1 MNYIPISP
9 KERDAMLATIGVRSL
24 VDLFKDVPVQHR
36 FPKLDL
42 PPALTEMDASA
53 ELQELAL
60 GNDNVRTDLVSFLG
74 AGAYNHYIPSVVD
87 HILRRGEF
95 YTAYT
100 PYQPEISQGTL
111 QAIFE
116 YQSLMAALTGME
128 VSNASHYDGA
138 TAVAEAVNM
147 AYAQFR
153 GKRTKV
159 VISPTVHPQYRETL
173 RTYVQGM
180 ELELAGDDA
189 SAVKSDQ
196 PALPAPVPPWP
207 GRQDRQAQVSRG
219 EGLSVNST
227 EALIPLIDENTAL
240 VIVQYPDFFGR
251 IYDFTKLIESA
262 HGKGALV
269 CVAANPIA
277 LALFKTPG
285 EMGADMVVGEGQPL
299 GIPLSYGGP
308 YLGFFTTRKQYI
320 HKMAGRLVGETVDS
334 RGQRAFVLTL
344 TAREQHI
351 KRERATSNICTNQ
364 GLMALASAVYLSV
377 LGQNGLR
384 QVAELCYHKAH
395 YAAGQI
401 AKIPGYSLCFDA
413 PFFHEFS
420 VCCPK
425 PVEAINDHLL
435 EHGILGGYDLG
446 QHYPSLKDHMLVAVT
461 EMNTRD
467 EIDALMDAL
476 SEVSHD

>member
-1 MNYIPISP
+1 MTYIPHSP
-9 KERDAMLATIGVRSL
+9 NERDAMLAAIGVKSL
-24 VDLFKDVPVQHR
+24 GDLFNDIPAGHR

-42 PPALTEMDASA
+42 PPALTEMEAAA
-53 ELQELAL
+53 ELGGLSI

-74 AGAYNHYIPSVVD
+74 AGAYNHYIPAAVD

-116 YQSLMAALTGME
+116 YQSLICGLTGME

-138 TAVAEAVNM
+138 TAVAEAANM

-153 GKRTKV
+153 GKRNKV
-159 VISPTVHPQYRETL
+159 VISPTVHPQYRETM

-180 ELELAGDDA
+180 GLELAGDDSKVNLDA
-189 SAVKSDQ
+189 SPD
-196 PALPAPVPPWP
+196 ALE
-207 GRQDRQAQVSRG
+207 S
-219 EGLSVNST
+219 
-227 EALIPLIDENTAL
+227 LIDENTAL

-251 IYDFTKLIESA
+251 IYDFSRLIELA
-262 HGKGALV
+262 HGKGAMV
-269 CVAANPIA
+269 CVAANPTA
-277 LALFKTPG
+277 LGLFKTPG
-285 EMGADMVVGEGQPL
+285 EMGADIVVGEGQPL
-299 GIPLSYGGP
+299 GIPLSFGGP

-320 HKMAGRLVGETVDS
+320 HKLAGRLVGETVDN

-351 KRERATSNICTNQ
+351 KRERAISNICSNQ
-364 GLMALASAVYLSV
+364 GLLALAAAVYLSL
-377 LGQNGLR
+377 LGQTGLR

-395 YAAGQI
+395 YAAE
-401 AKIPGYSLCFDA
+401 KINQVKGYSICFDT

-425 PVEAINDHLL
+425 PVAEINDHLL
-435 EHGILGGYDLG
+435 EHSFLGGYDLG
-446 QHYPSLKDHMLVAVT
+446 LDYPSLKDHMLIAVT
-461 EMNTRD
+461 EMNTKD
-467 EIDALMDAL
+467 EIDALVDLLAK
-476 SEVSHD
+476 VNHD